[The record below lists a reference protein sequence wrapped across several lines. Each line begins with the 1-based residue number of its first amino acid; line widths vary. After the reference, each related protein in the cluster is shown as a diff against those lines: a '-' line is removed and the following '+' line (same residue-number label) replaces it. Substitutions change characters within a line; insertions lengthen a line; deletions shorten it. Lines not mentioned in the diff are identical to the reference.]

1 MNETEIIKLIE
12 NNTDLIRANSDING
26 TNIDLI
32 GNNLSMIDI
41 SIDDIIDLKKRV
53 EVLEGKV

>member
-1 MNETEIIKLIE
+1 MNDTEIIKLIE

-32 GNNLSMIDI
+32 GKNFSMIDI

-53 EVLEGKV
+53 EVLEAKK

>member
-32 GNNLSMIDI
+32 GNNFSMIDI

>member
-1 MNETEIIKLIE
+1 MSDTEMIKLIE
-12 NNTDLIRANSDING
+12 NNTDLIRANSDINR

-53 EVLEGKV
+53 AELEGKG